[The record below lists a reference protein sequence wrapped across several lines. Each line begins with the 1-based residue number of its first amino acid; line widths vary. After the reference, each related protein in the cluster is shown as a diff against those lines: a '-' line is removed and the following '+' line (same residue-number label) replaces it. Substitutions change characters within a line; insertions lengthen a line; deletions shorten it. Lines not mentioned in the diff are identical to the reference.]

1 MIDPPRALPLRLEP
15 PAREDDEGLA
25 LCCLYG
31 LLVAYAPGELTVA
44 GLDTETVLALPA
56 ALHRAL
62 AYVAA
67 ALVEGKVVELLAARS

>member
-15 PAREDDEGLA
+15 PAREEDEGLA

-44 GLDTETVLALPA
+44 GLDTEIVTALPA

-62 AYVAA
+62 AYLAC
-67 ALVEGKVVELLAARS
+67 ALVEGRAMEIAARG